1 MGRGACALDQPDRN
15 HNAGLPSHDNSIRR
29 VLASHFLLLLLLLL
43 LRNCHASAKIW
54 CGLRQLTQA
63 FSKIEAPP
71 LRQTQPLGQVSE
83 AIVGVNEN
91 SRAAAEGGVDMVSSQ
106 FGTVLEGVTSAC
118 VRCCMESSMTVKF
131 SFRCFFRSGFLVKKA

>member
-1 MGRGACALDQPDRN
+1 MGWGACALDQPDRN

-29 VLASHFLLLLLLLL
+29 VLASHFLLPL
-43 LRNCHASAKIW
+43 LRNCHASAKIG

-91 SRAAAEGGVDMVSSQ
+91 SRAAAEGEVDMISSQ